1 MKGLEES
8 LKKDLHP
15 LDVQVQSGEKEVNVR
30 IYDPSTNRHVG
41 NARLIPEPD
50 KKQLA
55 LESLCIEPE
64 YQGLGIGKVVTRDI
78 VDTAQKNGYDSVGL
92 WAERD
97 GSVFW
102 PKAGFAPTD
111 ETQRGRDML
120 GRADNDQTFMGWKDA
135 HKSIEQ
141 RLDWAAEDKTYPQAE
156 IDQLKS
162 QLSPDDPKSLWAL
175 IDNKQS
181 PGMAQEILQDSGGI
195 KMNMKLDLQD
205 PDQMQR
211 CQSFTENAHVTSAQL
226 EQQAVNEKAASSSRW
241 LVNSLGDRQPDGSR
255 VWEAGGYTFTNHKG
269 NMHVAD
275 AEGKTILQERDGKIS
290 GSVSPKDLE
299 KFEAVQA
306 KGKALTAAQAVER
319 SPENAVAL
327 ER

>member
-50 KKQLA
+50 KNQLA
-55 LESLCIEPE
+55 LESLRIEPE
-64 YQGLGIGKVVTRDI
+64 YQGLGIGKVVSRDV
-78 VDTAQKNGYDSVGL
+78 VDSAQKNGYDSVGL

-111 ETQRGRDML
+111 ETQRGKDML
-120 GRADNDQTFMGWKDA
+120 GRADSDQTFMGWKDA

-141 RLDWAAEDKTYPQAE
+141 RLDWAAEDKTYPQAD
-156 IDQLKS
+156 IDHVKS
-162 QLSPDDPKSLWAL
+162 QLSSDDPKSLWAL
-175 IDNKQS
+175 VDNKQS
-181 PGMAQEILQDSGGI
+181 PEMTQEILQDSGGI
-195 KMNMKLDLQD
+195 KMNMKLDLHD

-211 CQSFTENAHVTSAQL
+211 FQGFTENAHVTSAQL
-226 EQQAVNEKAASSSRW
+226 EQQGINEKAADSSRW
-241 LVNSLGDRQPDGSR
+241 LVNTFGDRQPDGSR
-255 VWEAGGYTFTNHKG
+255 VWEAGGYTFTNNKG
-269 NMHVAD
+269 DLQVAD

-290 GSVSPKDLE
+290 GSVNPKDLE
-299 KFEAVQA
+299 KFEAVQE
-306 KGKALTAAQAVER
+306 KGKGLVSSQEVER
-319 SPENAVAL
+319 QPEKAGAL